1 MYHELSLSSYQTVIP
16 SIPCRCHSH
25 GISST
30 SLDIRHFSVPF
41 KQNPSFY
48 LSPSLPY
55 LLPFMQAVSPNPT
68 FIKLRMDCHLFHVG
82 GNKKKQ
88 IRLFIRNEQ
97 SSPIVL
103 GT

>member
-1 MYHELSLSSYQTVIP
+1 MSFLSPPIRLSFPASHAVVIP
-16 SIPCRCHSH
+16 MEFPSI
-25 GISST
+25 

-48 LSPSLPY
+48 LSPSPPY
-55 LLPFMQAVSPNPT
+55 LLPFRQAVSPNPT

-82 GNKKKQ
+82 GNNKEQ